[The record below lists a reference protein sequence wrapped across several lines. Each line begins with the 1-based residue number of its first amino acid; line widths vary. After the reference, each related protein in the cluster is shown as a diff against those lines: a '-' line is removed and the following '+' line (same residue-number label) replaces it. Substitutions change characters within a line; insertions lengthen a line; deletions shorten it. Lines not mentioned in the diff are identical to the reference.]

1 MKKRLRFTKKWIVLA
16 TLCTVLAISVSSC
29 TDDFVDLNTPPNQIS
44 SGNIDVGLLGQ
55 AFARSQ
61 YSGMLGL
68 HWVFQIGENLFADL
82 YAQYFATT
90 AANFDSDQYVEVGRW
105 IDLLWTQFYGNGARE
120 LDFIEKF
127 TTDPENSGLELPN
140 ALAKL
145 WKVQLYH
152 RITDYWGPI
161 LYTNYGNGETS
172 VTYDS
177 QQDVYTNFFTTLDE
191 ALGVLNQNQ
200 GGSVFAGHDQVYNG
214 NVDSWITFG
223 NSLRLRLAMRIR
235 YADPSKAQSE
245 AEKAVAAGVMLDNSH
260 NAMML
265 TAAGSEN
272 PHTTIT
278 NWGEFRM
285 SSAMESLLEGYDD
298 PRMKVYFSPAKDGDA
313 DGDGSPFEG
322 LRNGLPRTQKGASIN
337 PVFSDMGPMWLPP
350 RRGGTDIRVMG
361 ASEVYFLRAEGALLG
376 WNMGG
381 TPQEL
386 YEEGIRVSMTEE
398 RVGAEMGAIDAYIA
412 SESLPSAPHENEGR
426 WEDTPPLSDIPVAFD
441 AGGSM
446 ERQLEQIITQ
456 KWLAI
461 YPDGM
466 EAWAEYRRT
475 GYPKLYPIINSMNP
489 NVAADEVMR
498 RMTFVASEYDNNT
511 DATNAAISLLGGP
524 DENNTKLWWD
534 KK

>member
-1 MKKRLRFTKKWIVLA
+1 MVA
-16 TLCTVLAISVSSC
+16 CTFSVSSC

-44 SGNIDVGLLGQ
+44 EGNIDVGLLGQ

-61 YSGMLGL
+61 WSGMLGL

-90 AANFDSDQYVEVGRW
+90 AENFDSDQYVEVGRW
-105 IDLLWTQFYGNGARE
+105 IDLLWTQFYGTGARE
-120 LDFIEKF
+120 LSFIETF
-127 TTDPENSGLELPN
+127 TSENEGLELPN
-140 ALAKL
+140 ALAQI

-161 LYTNYGNGETS
+161 LYSQYGNGETT
-172 VTYDS
+172 VAYDS
-177 QQDVYTNFFTTLDE
+177 QQDVYMDFFSTLDD
-191 ALGVLNQNQ
+191 ALAVLNQNR
-200 GGSVFAGHDQVYNG
+200 GGAVFAGHDQVYNG
-214 NVDSWITFG
+214 NVDSWITFA

-235 YADPSKAQSE
+235 YVDPAKAQAE
-245 AEKAVAAGVMLDNSH
+245 AEKAIAAGVMTDNSH

-298 PRMKVYFSPAKDGDA
+298 PRIGVYFSPAKDGDS

-322 LRNGLPRTQKGASIN
+322 MRNGLPRIQKGAVLN
-337 PVFSDMGPMWLPP
+337 PQFSDMGPMWLPP

-361 ASEVYFLRAEGALLG
+361 VSEVYFLRAEGALQG

-381 TPQEL
+381 TVQDL
-386 YEEGIRVSMTEE
+386 YEEGIRMSMTES
-398 RVGAEMGAIDAYIA
+398 RIGADMASIDAYIA
-412 SESLPSAPHENEGR
+412 STDLPSAPQDS
-426 WEDTPPLSDIPVAFD
+426 WSTPPLSDIPVAFD
-441 AGGSM
+441 SGGSA

-456 KWLAI
+456 KWLAL

-475 GYPKLYPIINSMNP
+475 GYPKLYPIIESQNP
-489 NVAADEVMR
+489 RVSASEVMR
-498 RMTFVASEYDNNT
+498 RMTFVSSEYDNNAE
-511 DATNAAISLLGGP
+511 ATQAAISLLGGP
-524 DENNTKLWWD
+524 DENDTRLWWD
-534 KK
+534 AK

>member
-1 MKKRLRFTKKWIVLA
+1 MKKRLLNTKHWVLLVA
-16 TLCTVLAISVSSC
+16 FCTVLSFSVSSC
-29 TDDFVDLNTPPNQIS
+29 TDDFVDLNSPPDQIS
-44 SGNIDVGLLGQ
+44 AGNIDVGLGQ

-61 YSGMLGL
+61 YFGMLGL

-82 YAQYFATT
+82 YAQYYATT
-90 AANFDSDQYVEVGRW
+90 AENFDSDQYVQVGRW
-105 IDLLWTQFYGNGARE
+105 SDLLWSRFYGNGARS
-120 LDFIEKF
+120 LDVVEKF
-127 TTDPENSGLELPN
+127 TADPENPGLELPN
-140 ALAKL
+140 AMAKL
-145 WKVQLYH
+145 WRVQLYH
-152 RITDYWGPI
+152 RITDYWGPV

-172 VTYDS
+172 VSYDS
-177 QQDVYTNFFTTLDE
+177 QQDIYMNFFTTLDE
-191 ALGVLNQNQ
+191 ALAVMNQNQ
-200 GGSVFAGHDQVYNG
+200 GGNVFAGHDQVYNG
-214 NVDSWITFG
+214 SVDSWITFA

-235 YADPSKAQSE
+235 YADPSKAQAE
-245 AEKAVAAGVMLDNSH
+245 AEKAVAAGVMLENSH

-265 TAAGSEN
+265 TAAGSEH
-272 PHTTIT
+272 PLTTIT

-285 SSAMESLLEGYDD
+285 SSAMESLLEGYND
-298 PRMKVYFSPAKDGDA
+298 PRIETYFSAAKNGDA
-313 DGDGSPFEG
+313 DGDGSEYEG

-337 PVFSDMGPMWLPP
+337 PVYSDVGERWEPP
-350 RRGGTDIRVMG
+350 RRGGTPIRVMG
-361 ASEVYFLRAEGALLG
+361 ASEIYFLRAEGALLG

-398 RVGAEMGAIDAYIA
+398 RIGADMASIDAYIA
-412 SESLPSAPHENEGR
+412 SESLPSAPHENEDQ
-426 WEDTPPLSDIPVAFD
+426 WQDTPPLSDIPVAFD
-441 AGGSM
+441 TGGSM

-461 YPDGM
+461 FPDGM

-475 GYPKLYPIINSMNP
+475 GYPKLYPIINSENP

-498 RMTFVASEYDNNT
+498 RLTFVTSEYDNNT

-524 DENNTKLWWD
+524 DQNDTKLWWD